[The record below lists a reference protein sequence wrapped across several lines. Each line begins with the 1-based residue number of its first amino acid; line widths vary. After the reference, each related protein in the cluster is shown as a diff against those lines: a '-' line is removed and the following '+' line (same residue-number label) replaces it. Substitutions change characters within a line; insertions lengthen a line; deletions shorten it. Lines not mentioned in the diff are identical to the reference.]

1 MSYGG
6 GVEYSILDI
15 PKPLLSLW
23 QGPCGA
29 EIGDVNGDGLVNCN
43 DYIEIMNCITADG
56 GNNCETALTYPCA
69 GNLDGITSDQGYTVT
84 ALDLVQLSTLLLEL
98 GWEC

>member
-1 MSYGG
+1 
-6 GVEYSILDI
+6 
-15 PKPLLSLW
+15 
-23 QGPCGA
+23 
-29 EIGDVNGDGLVNCN
+29 
-43 DYIEIMNCITADG
+43 MNCITADG

-69 GNLDGITSDQGYTVT
+69 GNLDGITSDDGYTVT